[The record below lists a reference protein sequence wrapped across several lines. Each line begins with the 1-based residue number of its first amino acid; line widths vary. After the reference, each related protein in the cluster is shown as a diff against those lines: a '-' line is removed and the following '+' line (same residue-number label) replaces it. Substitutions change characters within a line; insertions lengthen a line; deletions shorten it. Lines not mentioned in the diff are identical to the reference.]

1 MSNHKS
7 HFYLAVITC
16 FLSIVIFG
24 GCTVDEVETDPE
36 LIPYFDLFADEA
48 AKRGITVDYEAARI
62 EGLIQMIRND
72 VVLGQCFRNED
83 KPRKVIIDFEYW
95 NAPSTTEAD
104 REFLIYHELGHC
116 FLDREHDDNF
126 DSNGVC
132 TSIMHST
139 PQACIFELTGE
150 NREAYLDELFNQ

>member
-72 VVLGQCFRNED
+72 VVLGQCFSCLLYTSPS
-83 KPRKVIIDFEYW
+83 PR
-95 NAPSTTEAD
+95 D
-104 REFLIYHELGHC
+104 RG
-116 FLDREHDDNF
+116 
-126 DSNGVC
+126 
-132 TSIMHST
+132 
-139 PQACIFELTGE
+139 
-150 NREAYLDELFNQ
+150 